1 MSNAPK
7 NSILCDD
14 ATRRRS
20 TTEII
25 YNALQP
31 IRVKGKA
38 LLFNALNSFRIDFE

>member
-1 MSNAPK
+1 MTKAKDNTV
-7 NSILCDD
+7 LCDD

-38 LLFNALNSFRIDFE
+38 LLLEPIC